1 MARIA
6 IPNGPCCSPDWATD
20 MLDPLFA
27 TLVPLGLT
35 IPIAL
40 IDIRHRIIPNTLN
53 ALLLALGLGLVAM
66 EEANEPLTAMARA
79 LVVGGATFTLLYGF
93 REAYAYARGRTG
105 LGLGDVKFI
114 AAATPLVGFS
124 GLPMMML
131 VASLMG
137 LSAIGCAALLGS
149 PITRTTRLPFGPFLV
164 IGLHTTLM
172 FQVMPS

>member
-1 MARIA
+1 MI
-6 IPNGPCCSPDWATD
+6 
-20 MLDPLFA
+20 DPLLA

-40 IDIRHRIIPNTLN
+40 IDLRHRIIPNTLN
-53 ALLLALGLGLVAM
+53 ALLFALGLGLAAM
-66 EEANEPLTAMARA
+66 DGADEPWAAMTHAFA
-79 LVVGGATFTLLYGF
+79 AGGGAFVVLYSF
-93 REAYAYARGRTG
+93 REAYAYARGHSG

-131 VASLMG
+131 VASLTG
-137 LSAIGCAALLGS
+137 LFVIGCAALLGS

-164 IGLHTTLM
+164 IGLHTTSM
-172 FQVMPS
+172 VQVMPP